1 MARNYAGV
9 LGLIAFVTVL
19 VRSFLDMGGIEST
32 LQVACVAMALFAA
45 TGWFIGGAAER
56 IVDESVRERVNQ
68 ELDKLQRELQGESSG
83 SGNASA

>member
-9 LGLIAFVTVL
+9 LGLIAFITVM
-19 VRSFLDMGGIEST
+19 VRGYLDFGGIEST
-32 LQVACVAMALFAA
+32 LQIACVALALFAA

-68 ELDKLQRELQGESSG
+68 ELDKLQSELQAESTG
-83 SGNASA
+83 SGKAAA

>member
-9 LGLIAFVTVL
+9 LGLIAFLTVM
-19 VRSFLDMGGIEST
+19 VRGFLDFGGIEST
-32 LQVACVAMALFAA
+32 LQIACVALALFAA

-68 ELDKLQRELQGESSG
+68 ELDKLQRELRGEDG
-83 SGNASA
+83 SGNAAA

>member
-9 LGLIAFVTVL
+9 LGLTAFVTVL
-19 VRSFLDMGGIEST
+19 VRGFLDYGGVEST
-32 LQVACVAMALFAA
+32 LQIACVAMALFAA

-68 ELDKLQRELQGESSG
+68 ELDKLQLELQAESDS
-83 SGNASA
+83 SEKAAA